1 MESREIHC
9 QKCNKDTLHTF
20 RYHIT
25 KTKHYSVVS
34 VGSGKKQLTL
44 VCHVCLIETLVE
56 KKVAKKVA
64 KELMVEY
71 DKEIAVGEA
80 NELMDKQKYSKAE
93 NKLRRVLNKDPE
105 FPQALYSI
113 SKCSII
119 QSKYAEAEF
128 YIKTLETK
136 FPDEPEIKELR
147 DLLPPKLNSS
157 KSKTAV
163 ISSDDDVSNSKD
175 YELCGDPRCT
185 LNRKGQSHSIHDSNR
200 GLQKTVQKT
209 CRHCYHEEK
218 EHDNDLPGQDERA
231 CIGCLDDGF
240 TKFCT
245 NFSEIP
251 NNNKQSPSD
260 DSKNDE
266 LKKIWVS
273 NPGKFTSNERTETE
287 LPKNVSQDK
296 PQIDSLDKKTTKS
309 QVSLNDE
316 PLKILKIRL
325 AKGEITID
333 EFKELKDIL

>member
-1 MESREIHC
+1 
-9 QKCNKDTLHTF
+9 
-20 RYHIT
+20 
-25 KTKHYSVVS
+25 
-34 VGSGKKQLTL
+34 
-44 VCHVCLIETLVE
+44 
-56 KKVAKKVA
+56 
-64 KELMVEY
+64 MVEY

-80 NELMDKQKYSKAE
+80 NELMDKQKYSKAK

-113 SKCSII
+113 SKCSIN
-119 QSKYAEAEF
+119 QSKYAEAEC
-128 YIKTLETK
+128 YIKALETK
-136 FPDEPEIKELR
+136 FPDVPEIKELR

-163 ISSDDDVSNSKD
+163 ISSDDNILKNNKNN
-175 YELCGDPRCT
+175 LCLDPECFLYQRAY
-185 LNRKGQSHSIHDSNR
+185 SHSPEDHSPN
-200 GLQKTVQKT
+200 QNSEKT
-209 CRHCYHEEK
+209 CSHCYHEEK
-218 EHDNDLPGQDERA
+218 QHDVLTATSPERI
-231 CIGCLDDGF
+231 CFGCLDDGF
-240 TKFCT
+240 TEFCT

-260 DSKNDE
+260 ESKNDE
-266 LKKIWVS
+266 LKKKWVS
-273 NPGKFTSNERTETE
+273 NPEKFTSNESTETE